1 MPAGLRPK
9 APPGASPPQRKKK
22 RVWGHAPTYIMSI
35 QIYNTLSRKLEPLT
49 TIEPGLVR
57 MYVCGVTPYDEAHIG
72 HAMSAIVFD
81 LMRRYLEYRGYQ
93 VQHIVNFTDVD
104 DKVIERAHALGV
116 DPLALSTQ
124 LADEF
129 LGQLA
134 ALNVLPASAYPR
146 VTQTIPEIRDFVQG
160 LIERGYA
167 YPAEGDVYFRVRQD
181 QDYGKLSGRSLD
193 EMLSGTRF
201 EVDPRK
207 ESPADFA
214 LWKAAR
220 PSEPA
225 WESPWGPGRP
235 GWHIECSAM
244 CVKHLGTQIDI
255 HGGGNDLIF
264 PHHENEIAQS
274 ESLTGQPFARFWV
287 HNGMLQLV
295 NPATRQVE
303 KMSKSLGNMVTIAKF
318 LEQYEGDVFRLIVL
332 SSSYRSPL
340 TYNSEVAADNQ
351 RKLERLR
358 SALEPSG
365 GTLASGPAAEQL
377 AQALATARDGFTTAM
392 DNDFNSAGALAALF
406 ELVRAINSARAAG
419 LGGEPFVQAQQH
431 LRELAGVLGLR
442 LEPVPPRANQALDPF
457 IELLINTRN
466 ELRKLKQFALADQI
480 RDRLSALGVTLEDG
494 PQGTRWKF

>member
-1 MPAGLRPK
+1 MTI
-9 APPGASPPQRKKK
+9 S
-22 RVWGHAPTYIMSI
+22 
-35 QIYNTLSRKLEPLT
+35 IYNSLTRKVEPLET
-49 TIEPGLVR
+49 VEPNLVR

-81 LMRRYLEYRGYQ
+81 VIRRYLEYRGYR

-104 DKVIERAHALGV
+104 DKVIARAALIDA
-116 DPLALSTQ
+116 DPLALSSQ

-129 LGQLA
+129 LAQLQ
-134 ALNVLPASAYPR
+134 ALNVLPATAYPR
-146 VTQTIPEIRDFVQG
+146 VTQTIPEIRDFVAG

-181 QDYGKLSGRSLD
+181 EDYGKLSGRSLD

-201 EVDPRK
+201 EIDPRK

-220 PSEPA
+220 PAEPA
-225 WESPWGPGRP
+225 WPSPWGEGRP

-244 CVKHLGTQIDI
+244 CMKHLGPQIDI
-255 HGGGNDLIF
+255 HGGGNDLVF

-274 ESLTGQPFARFWV
+274 ESLTGLPFARFWV

-303 KMSKSLGNMVTIAKF
+303 KMSKSLGNVVTVASF
-318 LEQYEGDVFRLIVL
+318 LEQYDADVFRLIVL
-332 SSSYRSPL
+332 GSSYRSPL
-340 TYNSEVAADNQ
+340 TYNSEVAADNA
-351 RKLERLR
+351 RKLERLLT
-358 SALEPSG
+358 ALEPAV
-365 GTLASGPAAEQL
+365 GTAGSGPGLESL
-377 AQALATARDGFTTAM
+377 AQAVATARQGFTQAM

-419 LGGEPFVQAQQH
+419 LGGEPFMAAQTT

-442 LEPVPPRANQALDPF
+442 LNTQQHGKHQDIAPF
-457 IELLINTRN
+457 VELLLSTRA
-466 ELRKLKQFALADQI
+466 ELRKVKQFALADQI
-480 RDRLSALGVTLEDG
+480 RNQLAALGITLEDG
-494 PQGTRWKF
+494 PQGTRWKW